1 MDSSIQL
8 YSHPVLHISNCVTV
22 QLNERNYLLWKT
34 QFESFL
40 SGQSLLGFVNGAIKP
55 PPVDNT
61 LTHIDGL
68 TTEVPNPDYQ
78 AWLRS
83 DQVVRAWL
91 LGSLSED
98 ILREVVH
105 TTTAQDVWTTLALHF
120 NKVSSSRLFELQRK
134 LQVIEKLDKSMDDY
148 LKEIKRICEQLTAI
162 GSPVSEKMKIFAALH
177 GLGRDYEPIKTSIE
191 GSMDL
196 EPQPTFESIIPRL
209 TGFADRLASYNTC
222 MEVSPHMAFYAN
234 YSGKGRGSFNGKPG
248 GNQGKGGQYST
259 KGRGFPQQITS
270 GSSSPGSNNTE
281 NRIMCQI
288 CGKPGHPALKCWH
301 RFNNSYQYEELPATL
316 TAMRITDVTDHNGNE
331 WVGDSGATAHITS
344 SHQNLQQ
351 SQPYGGSDAVM
362 VGNGDFL
369 PITHTG
375 STTLPG
381 SSGILPLKDVLVC
394 PNIGKSLLSVSKLT
408 RDYPCSINFDC
419 DYVCVTDKATKRLL
433 AQGNNSNGL
442 YVLKDSPV
450 HAFYSSRQQTMSE
463 DIWHMRL
470 GHPNQ
475 EVLQY
480 LHKNKAV
487 NINKSSKGIC
497 EACQFG
503 KSSRLPFS
511 SSCSTTSRPLRR
523 YTVIYGDLHQ

>member
-55 PPVDNT
+55 PPVANT

-105 TTTAQDVWTTLALHF
+105 TTTTQDVWTTLALHF

-148 LKEIKRICEQLTAI
+148 LKEIKRICEQLTSI

-177 GLGRDYEPIKTSIE
+177 GLGIDYEPIKTSIE

-209 TGFADRLASYNTC
+209 TGFADRLTSYNTG

-248 GNQGKGGQYST
+248 GNQGKGGQFST

-270 GSSSPGSNNTE
+270 GSSSPGSYNTE

-301 RFNNSYQYEELPATL
+301 RFNNSYQYEELPAAL
-316 TAMRITDVTDHNGNE
+316 TAMRITDVTDHNGNL

-351 SQPYGGSDAVM
+351 SQPY
-362 VGNGDFL
+362 
-369 PITHTG
+369 
-375 STTLPG
+375 
-381 SSGILPLKDVLVC
+381 
-394 PNIGKSLLSVSKLT
+394 
-408 RDYPCSINFDC
+408 
-419 DYVCVTDKATKRLL
+419 
-433 AQGNNSNGL
+433 
-442 YVLKDSPV
+442 
-450 HAFYSSRQQTMSE
+450 
-463 DIWHMRL
+463 
-470 GHPNQ
+470 
-475 EVLQY
+475 
-480 LHKNKAV
+480 
-487 NINKSSKGIC
+487 
-497 EACQFG
+497 
-503 KSSRLPFS
+503 
-511 SSCSTTSRPLRR
+511 
-523 YTVIYGDLHQ
+523 